1 MEGNLDLTKLS
12 RTVSHA
18 LRHEPWLYGLELDRY
33 GWVHLID
40 LVVSLR
46 LAENDIIRMISKSDK
61 HRFEIYK
68 GKIRAL
74 YGHSLPGKVLKM
86 SVQPPAILFHG
97 TSSRFIKQIKLE
109 GLKPMGRHYVHLS
122 VDRETALLVAKRKHG
137 ISFIITVQA
146 SKAYRNGIEFY
157 QGNKTSA
164 NRLRATRLPKCQDES
179 VRCGDFAVLRS
190 CEGTIAALSVSF
202 RFLFNNLISFS
213 HDPNQVCSKVS
224 IFQYARNYRIYCTWI
239 CRLLFSLETVWH
251 FTACKIHDKSMK
263 PCFYKQIRILDCL
276 PSQTI

>member
-46 LAENDIIRMISKSDK
+46 RHRNEWRKLAENNIIEMISKSDK
-61 HRFEIYK
+61 RRFEINK

-74 YGHSLPGKVLKM
+74 YGHSVPGKVLKM

-97 TSSRFIKQIKLE
+97 TSSAFIKQIKLE
-109 GLKPMGRHYVHLS
+109 GLKPMGRHYMHLS
-122 VDRETALLVAKRKHG
+122 VDRETALLVAKRKQG

-146 SKAYRNGIEFY
+146 SKAYRNGIKFY
-157 QGNKTSA
+157 QGNKSTWLADYISPDYL
-164 NRLRATRLPKCQDES
+164 N
-179 VRCGDFAVLRS
+179 VR
-190 CEGTIAALSVSF
+190 T
-202 RFLFNNLISFS
+202 NL
-213 HDPNQVCSKVS
+213 
-224 IFQYARNYRIYCTWI
+224 
-239 CRLLFSLETVWH
+239 
-251 FTACKIHDKSMK
+251 
-263 PCFYKQIRILDCL
+263 
-276 PSQTI
+276 